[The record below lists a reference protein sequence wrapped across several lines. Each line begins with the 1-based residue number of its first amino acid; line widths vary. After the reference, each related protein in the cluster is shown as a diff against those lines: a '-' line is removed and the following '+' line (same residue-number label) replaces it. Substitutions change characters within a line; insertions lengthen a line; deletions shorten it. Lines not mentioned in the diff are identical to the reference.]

1 MNNARN
7 NIRKGLLKSLE
18 AMQKHQAHKQEF
30 AKTREKIIEDIVE
43 ARKIWRDTL
52 AQLPKTEFQEF

>member
-1 MNNARN
+1 MDNARN

-18 AMQKHQAHKQEF
+18 AMEKHQAHKQEF
-30 AKTREKIIEDIVE
+30 VKRREKIIEDIEE
-43 ARKIWRDTL
+43 ARKIWKDTM